1 MEELYVSLIDTKTMK
16 KITHNNVT
24 FTYDGN
30 ILKSFDMIENQ
41 ELLIKIHDKRDKFNR
56 GN

>member
-30 ILKSFDMIENQ
+30 ILKSFDMIESQ